1 MTRHKEKWK
10 KREVDPESIA
20 SFPATEE
27 PTAAWLDIRHFT
39 PREFTCKCEGLC
51 DHPSVI
57 SLDVVSKLD
66 RIRDTIGRPL
76 TILSGTRCE
85 RHNARVKGTLR
96 SSHVPRNGTS
106 YAADIHCPDALFR
119 FAFLT
124 AALPLFKR
132 IGIGREY
139 IHVDDDPEL
148 PHEVSWLSL

>member
-1 MTRHKEKWK
+1 MTRHKEKW
-10 KREVDPESIA
+10 RRTSAEPEGHA
-20 SFPATEE
+20 SPPTNEE
-27 PTAAWLDIRHFT
+27 PTAAWKEIKHFT

-66 RIRDTIGRPL
+66 RIRDLVGRPL

-96 SSHVPRNGTS
+96 SSHVPSDGTS
-106 YAADIHCPDALFR
+106 YAADIHCPDASFR

-124 AALPLFKR
+124 AALAMFKR

-139 IHVDDDPEL
+139 IHVDDDAEL